1 MKILRVIPSMH
12 PKQGGPCQG
21 IRNSIPELEK
31 LGIHNEV
38 VCLDETI
45 SDYGIKDPFPI
56 HTLGSSTTPWKYH
69 KNLIPWLLSNFQRF
83 DVVIIHG
90 LWTYHSHGTIKA
102 ILKYRKENS
111 ISPKVYA
118 MPHGM
123 LDPYFQKAK
132 ERKLKALRND
142 VYWKMFENN
151 VINKADGVLF
161 TCEEEL
167 LLARTTFPNYKPQRE
182 INVGYGIQAPPSYTA
197 SMKEVLKDK
206 VPLWNDKPFLIFLSR
221 IHTKKGVD
229 LLIKAYLNLEEELE
243 NLPQLII
250 AGPGLEEAY
259 GKELLKLASS
269 SSNILFPG
277 MLSGDAKWGA
287 FYESEAFILPSHQE
301 NFGIAVVEAL
311 ACSKPVLISDKVNI
325 WREITSENGGFVQN
339 DTEADTYTLL
349 KQWLAL
355 APSEKSKMSENAQ
368 KVYATKFT
376 IAQGA
381 KSLLAGLKTN

>member
-38 VCLDETI
+38 VCLDDTV
-45 SDYGIKDPFPI
+45 SDYGIEDSFKI
-56 HTLGSSTTPWKYH
+56 HAIGQSNTPWKYQ
-69 KNLIPWLLSNFQRF
+69 KNLIPWLLNNFQRF
-83 DVVIIHG
+83 DIVMIHG
-90 LWTYHSHGTIKA
+90 LWTYHSHATIKA
-102 ILKYRKENS
+102 IEKYRKTS
-111 ISPKVYA
+111 IISPKVYV

-132 ERKLKALRND
+132 ERKLKALRNE
-142 VYWKMFENN
+142 VYWKLFENK

-182 INVGYGIQAPPSYTA
+182 INVGYGIQAPPAYTD
-197 SMKEVLKDK
+197 SMKEVLKGK
-206 VPLWNDKPFLIFLSR
+206 VPLWNEKPFLIFLSR

-229 LLIKAYLNLEEELE
+229 LLIKAYLKLEEELE

-287 FYESEAFILPSHQE
+287 FYESEAFVLPSHQE

-325 WREITSENGGFVQN
+325 WREITSEEGGLVEN
-339 DTEADTYTLL
+339 DTEADTYKLL
-349 KQWLAL
+349 NKWLKL
-355 APSEKSKMSENAQ
+355 SSSEKIKMSENAK

-381 KSLLAGLKTN
+381 KSLIAGLNSN